1 MVAKNDITGDSIQTK
16 GVTDNYRNNYDNIF
30 RKNKKDKSDIAI
42 TYFQLLAAFNNIR
55 LSDAE
60 VKLLS
65 HVAVNKGVVSGSC
78 KMSYVSKYGSSI
90 ANVDNLVS
98 KLKKKKLLIKGD
110 TVILNPKINLDFLS
124 HDNFIFYFKCLQFV
138 KFAFNKLCF

>member
-1 MVAKNDITGDSIQTK
+1 MYNGTTYLSPSSGDKWLSLS
-16 GVTDNYRNNYDNIF
+16 F

-65 HVAVNKGVVSGSC
+65 HVALNKGVVSDSC

-124 HDNFIFYFKCLQFV
+124 HDNFIFYFKCTLEKQTETV
-138 KFAFNKLCF
+138 N